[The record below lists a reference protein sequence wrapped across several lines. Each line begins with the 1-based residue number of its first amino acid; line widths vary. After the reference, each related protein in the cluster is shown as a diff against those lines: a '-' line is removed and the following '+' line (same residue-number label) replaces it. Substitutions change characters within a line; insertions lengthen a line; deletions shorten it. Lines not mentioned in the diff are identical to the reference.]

1 MSIKAHLRLKL
12 SGKQL
17 HFKVMK
23 SVVLYAYPPQPD
35 GLSMQG
41 DMLYRGMKENGE
53 ETLPSHLA
61 SDFQKEWIYNNFKPD
76 VAYSIG
82 YWNYTP
88 DVILHPQKFGVTP
101 VPWFV
106 ADGCV
111 ANYQKEIG
119 SLPLVLVTSE
129 WVKKTYA
136 RDGVDTKN
144 FEVAHI
150 GLETEIFKPIPKSD
164 PRIKTVRQML
174 GVEDN
179 ELMIMTAG
187 GDVSSKGAQE
197 ILQALKKIDQEFKNW
212 KYILKVWGG
221 ESADDHWPDEQQ
233 LIAELGESANKVKYI
248 EGSLSADFM
257 PYLLNACDI
266 YAAPSRLE
274 GYGMIQVEAQGCGKP
289 VISINEMGPK
299 ETIVHGKTGFLA
311 NIASTVDLTEEWV
324 YKDMGYDE
332 DKKIEFE
339 KPKTFAYRANV
350 DELAEYL
357 HKLLTDDKLRE
368 DMSRAAR
375 EHAVQNFE
383 YHKIAKYITD
393 LTKERLKLN

>member
-1 MSIKAHLRLKL
+1 MRSKQATALPTIPDNIFKKKKFIIEKFTDFLNRLLNIKFHADRDFPE
-12 SGKQL
+12 SENI
-17 HFKVMK
+17 MK

-41 DMLYRGMKENGE
+41 DMLYRGMKENSE
-53 ETLPSHLA
+53 EVLPCHLA
-61 SDFQKEWIYNNFKPD
+61 SDFQKEWIYNHFKPD
-76 VAYSIG
+76 VAFSIG

-106 ADGCV
+106 ADGWV

-119 SLPLVLVTSE
+119 SLPLVFVTSE

-164 PRIKTVRQML
+164 PRIKAVRQML

-197 ILQALKKIDQEFKNW
+197 ILQALKK
-212 KYILKVWGG
+212 
-221 ESADDHWPDEQQ
+221 
-233 LIAELGESANKVKYI
+233 
-248 EGSLSADFM
+248 
-257 PYLLNACDI
+257 
-266 YAAPSRLE
+266 
-274 GYGMIQVEAQGCGKP
+274 
-289 VISINEMGPK
+289 
-299 ETIVHGKTGFLA
+299 
-311 NIASTVDLTEEWV
+311 
-324 YKDMGYDE
+324 
-332 DKKIEFE
+332 
-339 KPKTFAYRANV
+339 
-350 DELAEYL
+350 
-357 HKLLTDDKLRE
+357 
-368 DMSRAAR
+368 
-375 EHAVQNFE
+375 
-383 YHKIAKYITD
+383 
-393 LTKERLKLN
+393 